1 MATVGVRFRPSERL
15 RYVDDAGHDVKV
27 GDVVSVEG
35 VEQAQEGHSGST
47 DATGTPQTREAIVAL
62 DPGQVIFSELR
73 ETQGSVTGVVTRA
86 QSQA

>member
-35 VEQAQEGHSGST
+35 VEQAPDSLNDT
-47 DATGTPQTREAIVAL
+47 DASEPREAVVAV
-62 DPGQVIFSELR
+62 DSGQVIFSEVR
-73 ETQGSVTGVVTRA
+73 ETQGSVTAVVTRA
-86 QSQA
+86 QS

>member
-1 MATVGVRFRPSERL
+1 MALVGVRFRPSERL

-35 VEQAQEGHSGST
+35 VESPDEEA
-47 DATGTPQTREAIVAL
+47 REAVVAL
-62 DPGQVIFSELR
+62 DPGQVIFSEVR

-86 QSQA
+86 RSQTQA